1 MALVKEVLEVLNR
14 LSPFELQESWDNSG
28 LNVGSENHEFS
39 GIVACLE
46 ITLKI
51 ALNAP
56 QNALI
61 ITHHPLIFKPLK
73 TLNDEAYPGNILK
86 ILIQKNISVISMHTN
101 FDKTHLNKHFASA
114 LLGFDNLK
122 EKGLMLVKEN
132 ANMEFDVLV
141 KKIKYSLGVE
151 SLACVKSSP
160 IVKDLAFVC
169 GSGASMFYSLKAQSC
184 LITGDVKYHDAMIA
198 QSLNISLIDA
208 THYYSERGFALIVA
222 EILHSFNYLVTI
234 ENFKNP
240 LQII

>member
-1 MALVKEVLEVLNR
+1 MALVKEVLEVLER
-14 LSPFELQESWDNSG
+14 LSPFELQEPWDNSG

-39 GIVACLE
+39 QIIACLE

-56 QNALI
+56 KNALI

-101 FDKTHLNKHFASA
+101 FDKTHLNKYFAST
-114 LLGFDNLK
+114 LLGFEGLIK
-122 EKGLMLVKEN
+122 KGLMLVKEN
-132 ANMEFDVLV
+132 TNMEFDALV
-141 KKIKYSLGVE
+141 KKIKSSLGVG
-151 SLACVKSSP
+151 SLACVKSSQT
-160 IVKDLAFVC
+160 IKDLAFVC
-169 GSGASMFYSLKAQSC
+169 GSGASMLSSLKAQSC

-198 QSLNISLIDA
+198 QSLGISLIDA
-208 THYYSERGFALIVA
+208 THYYSERGFVLIMA

>member
-1 MALVKEVLEVLNR
+1 MALVKEVLGVLGR

-28 LNVGSENHEFS
+28 LNVGSKNHEFS
-39 GIVACLE
+39 QIVACLE

-56 QNALI
+56 KNALI

-101 FDKTHLNKHFASA
+101 FDKTHLNKYFASA
-114 LLGFDNLK
+114 LLGFDGLM

-132 ANMEFDVLV
+132 ANMEFDALV
-141 KKIKYSLGVE
+141 KKIKSSLGVG
-151 SLACVKSSP
+151 SLACVKSSQT
-160 IVKDLAFVC
+160 IKDLAFVC
-169 GSGASMFYSLKAQSC
+169 GSGASMFSSLKAQSC
-184 LITGDVKYHDAMIA
+184 LVTGDVKYHDAMIA

>member
-1 MALVKEVLEVLNR
+1 MALVKEVLGVLNR
-14 LSPFELQESWDNSG
+14 LSPFELQELWDNSG

-39 GIVACLE
+39 GIIACLE

-56 QNALI
+56 KNALI

-73 TLNDEAYPGNILK
+73 TLNNEAYPGNILK

-114 LLGFDNLK
+114 LLGFDDLK

-132 ANMEFDVLV
+132 ANIEFDALV

-169 GSGASMFYSLKAQSC
+169 GSGASMLSYLKAQSC

-198 QSLNISLIDA
+198 QSLGISLIDA

-234 ENFKNP
+234 KNFKNP

>member
-1 MALVKEVLEVLNR
+1 MALVKEVLEVLER

-39 GIVACLE
+39 EIIACLE

-56 QNALI
+56 KNALI

-86 ILIQKNISVISMHTN
+86 ILIQKDISVISMHTN
-101 FDKTHLNKHFASA
+101 FDKTHLNKYFASV
-114 LLGFDNLK
+114 LLGFENLM

-132 ANMEFDVLV
+132 ANIEFDALV
-141 KKIKYSLGVE
+141 KKIKSSLGVG
-151 SLACVKSSP
+151 SLACVKSSQT
-160 IVKDLAFVC
+160 IKDLAFVC
-169 GSGASMFYSLKAQSC
+169 GSGASMFSSLKAQSC
-184 LITGDVKYHDAMIA
+184 LVTGDVKYHDAMIA
-198 QSLNISLIDA
+198 QSLGISLIDA
-208 THYYSERGFALIVA
+208 THYYSERSFALIVA

>member
-1 MALVKEVLEVLNR
+1 MALVREVLEVLNR
-14 LSPFELQESWDNSG
+14 LSPFELQELWDNSG

-39 GIVACLE
+39 EIVACLE

-73 TLNDEAYPGNILK
+73 TLNDETYPGNILK

-101 FDKTHLNKHFASA
+101 FDKTHLNKHFAST
-114 LLGFDNLK
+114 LLGFDNLM
-122 EKGLMLVKEN
+122 EKGIMLVKEN
-132 ANMEFDVLV
+132 ANMEFDALV
-141 KKIKYSLGVE
+141 KKIKSSLGVG
-151 SLACVKSSP
+151 SLACVKSSQM
-160 IVKDLAFVC
+160 IKDLAFVC
-169 GSGASMFYSLKAQSC
+169 GSGASMFSSLKEQSC
-184 LITGDVKYHDAMIA
+184 LVTGDVKYHDAMIA
-198 QSLNISLIDA
+198 QSLGISLIDA
-208 THYYSERGFALIVA
+208 THYYSERGFVLIMA

>member
-1 MALVKEVLEVLNR
+1 MALVKEVLGVLNR
-14 LSPFELQESWDNSG
+14 LSPFELQELWDNSG
-28 LNVGSENHEFS
+28 LNVGSENSEFS
-39 GIVACLE
+39 QIIACLE
-46 ITLKI
+46 ITLQI

-56 QNALI
+56 KNALI

-86 ILIQKNISVISMHTN
+86 ILIQKNVSVISMHTN
-101 FDKTHLNKHFASA
+101 FDKTHLNKHFASV
-114 LLGFDNLK
+114 LLGFDNLM

-141 KKIKYSLGVE
+141 KKIKLSLGVG

-169 GSGASMFYSLKAQSC
+169 GSGASMFSSLKAQSC

-198 QSLNISLIDA
+198 QSLGISLIDA

>member
-1 MALVKEVLEVLNR
+1 MALVKEVLEVLER

-39 GIVACLE
+39 QIIACLE

-73 TLNDEAYPGNILK
+73 TLNDEFYPGNILK

-101 FDKTHLNKHFASA
+101 FDKTHLNKHFASV
-114 LLGFDNLK
+114 LLGFDGLM

-132 ANMEFDVLV
+132 ANMEFDALV
-141 KKIKYSLGVE
+141 KKIKSSLGVG
-151 SLACVKSSP
+151 SLACVKSSL
-160 IVKDLAFVC
+160 IIKDLAFVC
-169 GSGASMFYSLKAQSC
+169 GSGASMLYSLKVQSC
-184 LITGDVKYHDAMIA
+184 LVTGDVKYHDAMIA
-198 QSLNISLIDA
+198 QSLGISLIDA
-208 THYYSERGFALIVA
+208 THYYSERGFALIMA

>member
-1 MALVKEVLEVLNR
+1 MALVKEVLEVLER
-14 LSPFELQESWDNSG
+14 LSPFELQEPWDNSG

-39 GIVACLE
+39 QIIACLE

-56 QNALI
+56 KNALI

-114 LLGFDNLK
+114 LLGFDGLR
-122 EKGLMLVKEN
+122 EKDLMLVKEN
-132 ANMEFDVLV
+132 ANIEFDALV
-141 KKIKYSLGVE
+141 KKIKSSLGVG
-151 SLACVKSSP
+151 SLACVKSSQT
-160 IVKDLAFVC
+160 IKDLAFVC

-208 THYYSERGFALIVA
+208 THYYSERGFALIMA
-222 EILHSFNYLVTI
+222 EILHSYNYLVTI

>member
-14 LSPFELQESWDNSG
+14 LSPFELQQSWDNSG

-39 GIVACLE
+39 QIIACLE

-51 ALNAP
+51 ALSAP
-56 QNALI
+56 KNALI

-101 FDKTHLNKHFASA
+101 FDKTHLNKHFASV
-114 LLGFDNLK
+114 LLGFDGLM

-141 KKIKYSLGVE
+141 KKIKSSLGVE

-160 IVKDLAFVC
+160 IIKDLAFVC
-169 GSGASMFYSLKAQSC
+169 GSGASMFSSLKAQSY

-222 EILHSFNYLVTI
+222 EILHSFNYLVKI

>member
-1 MALVKEVLEVLNR
+1 MALVKEVLGVLNR
-14 LSPFELQESWDNSG
+14 LSPFELQELWDNSG

-39 GIVACLE
+39 QIIACLE

-56 QNALI
+56 KNALI

-86 ILIQKNISVISMHTN
+86 ILIQKDISVISMHTN

-114 LLGFDNLK
+114 LLGFDGLM

-132 ANMEFDVLV
+132 ANMEFDALV
-141 KKIKYSLGVE
+141 KKIKSSLGVG
-151 SLACVKSSP
+151 SLACVKSSQT
-160 IVKDLAFVC
+160 IKDLAFVC
-169 GSGASMFYSLKAQSC
+169 GSGASMFSSLKAQSC
-184 LITGDVKYHDAMIA
+184 LVTGDVKYHDAMIA

-208 THYYSERGFALIVA
+208 THYYSERGFALIMA

>member
-1 MALVKEVLEVLNR
+1 MALVKEVLGVLNR
-14 LSPFELQESWDNSG
+14 LSPFELQELWDNSG

-101 FDKTHLNKHFASA
+101 FDKTHLNKHFAGA

-132 ANMEFDVLV
+132 ANMEFDALV
-141 KKIKYSLGVE
+141 KKIKSSLGVGL
-151 SLACVKSSP
+151 LACVKSSP
-160 IVKDLAFVC
+160 TIKDLAFVC
-169 GSGASMFYSLKAQSC
+169 GSGASMLYSLKAQSC
-184 LITGDVKYHDAMIA
+184 LVTGDVKYHDAMIA

>member
-1 MALVKEVLEVLNR
+1 MALVKEVLEVLER
-14 LSPFELQESWDNSG
+14 LSPFEFQESWDNSG

-39 GIVACLE
+39 QIIACLE

-56 QNALI
+56 KNALI

-101 FDKTHLNKHFASA
+101 FDKTHLNKHFASV
-114 LLGFDNLK
+114 LLGFDGLM

-132 ANMEFDVLV
+132 ANMEFDALV
-141 KKIKYSLGVE
+141 KKIKSSLGVG

-160 IVKDLAFVC
+160 IIKDLAFVC
-169 GSGASMFYSLKAQSC
+169 GSGVHVLFFKSAKLFGYRRC
-184 LITGDVKYHDAMIA
+184 
-198 QSLNISLIDA
+198 
-208 THYYSERGFALIVA
+208 
-222 EILHSFNYLVTI
+222 EI
-234 ENFKNP
+234 P
-240 LQII
+240 

>member
-1 MALVKEVLEVLNR
+1 MALVKEVLGVLNR
-14 LSPFELQESWDNSG
+14 LSPFELQELWDNSG

-39 GIVACLE
+39 EIVACLE
-46 ITLKI
+46 ITIQI

-73 TLNDEAYPGNILK
+73 TLNDEVYPGSLLK

-101 FDKTHLNKHFASA
+101 FDKTHLNKHFAST

-132 ANMEFDVLV
+132 ANIEFDALV
-141 KKIKYSLGVE
+141 KKIKSSLGVG
-151 SLACVKSSP
+151 SLACVKSSQT
-160 IVKDLAFVC
+160 IKDLAFVC
-169 GSGASMFYSLKAQSC
+169 GSGASMFSSLKAQSC

-234 ENFKNP
+234 ESFKNP

>member
-39 GIVACLE
+39 GIIACLE

-56 QNALI
+56 KNALI

-73 TLNDEAYPGNILK
+73 TLNNEAYPGNLLK

-101 FDKTHLNKHFASA
+101 FDKTHLNKHFAGV

-132 ANMEFDVLV
+132 ANIEFDALV
-141 KKIKYSLGVE
+141 KKIKSSLGVGL
-151 SLACVKSSP
+151 LACVKSSP

-169 GSGASMFYSLKAQSC
+169 GSGASMLSSLKAQSC
-184 LITGDVKYHDAMIA
+184 LVTGDVKYHDAMIA

-208 THYYSERGFALIVA
+208 THYYSERGFALIMA

>member
-14 LSPFELQESWDNSG
+14 LSPFELQELWDNSG

-39 GIVACLE
+39 GIIACLE

-56 QNALI
+56 KNALI

-73 TLNDEAYPGNILK
+73 TLNNEAYPGNLLK

-101 FDKTHLNKHFASA
+101 FDKTHLNKHFAGA
-114 LLGFDNLK
+114 LLGFDDLK

-132 ANMEFDVLV
+132 ANIEFDALV
-141 KKIKYSLGVE
+141 KKIKSSLGVGL
-151 SLACVKSSP
+151 LACVKSSP

-169 GSGASMFYSLKAQSC
+169 GSGASMLYSLKVQSC
-184 LITGDVKYHDAMIA
+184 LVTGDVKYHDAMIA
-198 QSLNISLIDA
+198 QSLGISLIDA

>member
-1 MALVKEVLEVLNR
+1 MALVKEVLEVLER

-39 GIVACLE
+39 QIIACLE

-56 QNALI
+56 KNALI

-114 LLGFDNLK
+114 LLGFENLK

-132 ANMEFDVLV
+132 ANIEFDALV
-141 KKIKYSLGVE
+141 KKIKSSLGVGL
-151 SLACVKSSP
+151 LACVKSSQT
-160 IVKDLAFVC
+160 IKDLAFVC
-169 GSGASMFYSLKAQSC
+169 GSGASMLSSLKVQSC

-208 THYYSERGFALIVA
+208 THYYSERGFALIMA

>member
-1 MALVKEVLEVLNR
+1 MALVKEVLEVLER
-14 LSPFELQESWDNSG
+14 LSPFELQEPWDNSG

-39 GIVACLE
+39 QIIACLE

-56 QNALI
+56 ENALI

-86 ILIQKNISVISMHTN
+86 ILIQKNISVISIHTN
-101 FDKTHLNKHFASA
+101 FDKTHLNKYFASV
-114 LLGFDNLK
+114 LLGFDGLR
-122 EKGLMLVKEN
+122 EKGLMLMKEN
-132 ANMEFDVLV
+132 ANIEFDALV
-141 KKIKYSLGVE
+141 KKIKSSLGVG
-151 SLACVKSSP
+151 SLACVKSSQT
-160 IVKDLAFVC
+160 IKDLAFVC

-208 THYYSERGFALIVA
+208 THYYSERGFVLIMA
-222 EILHSFNYLVTI
+222 EILHSYNYLVTI

>member
-1 MALVKEVLEVLNR
+1 MALVKEVLGVLNR
-14 LSPFELQESWDNSG
+14 LSPFELQELWDNSG

-39 GIVACLE
+39 QIIACLE

-101 FDKTHLNKHFASA
+101 FDKTHLNKHFAHV
-114 LLGFDNLK
+114 LLGFDNLT

-132 ANMEFDVLV
+132 ANIEFDALV
-141 KKIKYSLGVE
+141 KKVKSSLGVG

-160 IVKDLAFVC
+160 IGEVP
-169 GSGASMFYSLKAQSC
+169 
-184 LITGDVKYHDAMIA
+184 
-198 QSLNISLIDA
+198 N
-208 THYYSERGFALIVA
+208 R
-222 EILHSFNYLVTI
+222 
-234 ENFKNP
+234 
-240 LQII
+240 

>member
-1 MALVKEVLEVLNR
+1 MALVKEVLGVLNR
-14 LSPFELQESWDNSG
+14 LSPFELQELWDNSG
-28 LNVGSENHEFS
+28 LNVGSENSEFS
-39 GIVACLE
+39 QIIACLE
-46 ITLKI
+46 ITLQI

-56 QNALI
+56 KNALI

-86 ILIQKNISVISMHTN
+86 ILIQKNVSVISMHTN
-101 FDKTHLNKHFASA
+101 FDKTHLNKHFASV
-114 LLGFDNLK
+114 LLGFDNLM

-141 KKIKYSLGVE
+141 KKIKLSLGVG

-169 GSGASMFYSLKAQSC
+169 GSGASMFSSLKVQSC

-198 QSLNISLIDA
+198 QSLGISLIDA

>member
-1 MALVKEVLEVLNR
+1 MALVKEVLEVLER

-39 GIVACLE
+39 QIIACLE

-114 LLGFDNLK
+114 LLGFENLM

-132 ANMEFDVLV
+132 AHIEFDALV
-141 KKIKYSLGVE
+141 KKIKSSLGVG
-151 SLACVKSSP
+151 SLACVKSSQT
-160 IVKDLAFVC
+160 IKDLAFVC
-169 GSGASMFYSLKAQSC
+169 GSGASMLSSLKAQSC
-184 LITGDVKYHDAMIA
+184 LVTGDVKYHDAMIA
-198 QSLNISLIDA
+198 QSLGISLIDA
-208 THYYSERGFALIVA
+208 THYYSERGFALVMA

>member
-1 MALVKEVLEVLNR
+1 MALVKEVLGVLNR
-14 LSPFELQESWDNSG
+14 LSPFELQELWDNSG
-28 LNVGSENHEFS
+28 LNVGSENSEFS
-39 GIVACLE
+39 EIVACLE
-46 ITLKI
+46 ITLQI

-101 FDKTHLNKHFASA
+101 FDKTHLNKHFAHA
-114 LLGFDNLK
+114 LLGFDGLI

-132 ANMEFDVLV
+132 ANIEFDALV
-141 KKIKYSLGVE
+141 ERIKSSLGVGQ
-151 SLACVKSSP
+151 LACVKSSQM
-160 IVKDLAFVC
+160 IKDLAFVC
-169 GSGASMFYSLKAQSC
+169 GSGASMFSSLKAQSC
-184 LITGDVKYHDAMIA
+184 LVTGDVKYHDAMIA
-198 QSLNISLIDA
+198 QSLGISLIDA

>member
-1 MALVKEVLEVLNR
+1 MALVKEVLGVLNR
-14 LSPFELQESWDNSG
+14 LSPFEFQELWDNSG

-39 GIVACLE
+39 EIVACLE

-132 ANMEFDVLV
+132 ANIEFDALV

-169 GSGASMFYSLKAQSC
+169 GSGASMFYSLKVQSC
-184 LITGDVKYHDAMIA
+184 LVTGDVKYHDAMIA
-198 QSLNISLIDA
+198 QSLGISLIDA
-208 THYYSERGFALIVA
+208 THYYSERGFALIMA

>member
-1 MALVKEVLEVLNR
+1 MALVKEVLGVLNR
-14 LSPFELQESWDNSG
+14 LSPFELQELWDNSG

-39 GIVACLE
+39 QIIACLE

-56 QNALI
+56 KNALI

-86 ILIQKNISVISMHTN
+86 ILIQKDISVISMHTN
-101 FDKTHLNKHFASA
+101 FDKTHLNKHFASV
-114 LLGFDNLK
+114 LLGFDGLM

-132 ANMEFDVLV
+132 ANMEFDALV
-141 KKIKYSLGVE
+141 KKIKSSLGVG
-151 SLACVKSSP
+151 SLACVKSSQT
-160 IVKDLAFVC
+160 IKDLAFVC
-169 GSGASMFYSLKAQSC
+169 GSGASMFSSLKAQSC
-184 LITGDVKYHDAMIA
+184 LVTGDVKYHDAMIA

-208 THYYSERGFALIVA
+208 THYYSERGFALVMA

>member
-1 MALVKEVLEVLNR
+1 MALVKEVLGVLNR
-14 LSPFELQESWDNSG
+14 LSPLELQESWDNSG

-39 GIVACLE
+39 QIIACLE

-101 FDKTHLNKHFASA
+101 FDKTHLNKHFTST

-132 ANMEFDVLV
+132 ANMEFDALV
-141 KKIKYSLGVE
+141 KKIKSSLGVGL
-151 SLACVKSSP
+151 LACVKSSP
-160 IVKDLAFVC
+160 TVKDLAFVC
-169 GSGASMFYSLKAQSC
+169 GSGASMLSSLKAQSC
-184 LITGDVKYHDAMIA
+184 LITGDVKYHDAMTA

-222 EILHSFNYLVTI
+222 QILHSFNYLVTI

>member
-1 MALVKEVLEVLNR
+1 MALVKEVLGVLNR
-14 LSPFELQESWDNSG
+14 LSPFELQELWDNSG

-39 GIVACLE
+39 EIVACLE
-46 ITLKI
+46 ITPKI
-51 ALNAP
+51 ALNVP

-101 FDKTHLNKHFASA
+101 FDKTHLNKHFASV
-114 LLGFDNLK
+114 LLGFDNLM

-132 ANMEFDVLV
+132 ANMEFDALV
-141 KKIKYSLGVE
+141 KKIKSSLGVG

-169 GSGASMFYSLKAQSC
+169 GSGASMFSSLKAQSC

-198 QSLNISLIDA
+198 QSLGISLIDA

-222 EILHSFNYLVTI
+222 GILHSFNYLVTI

>member
-1 MALVKEVLEVLNR
+1 MTLVKEVLEVLER

-39 GIVACLE
+39 QIIACLE

-56 QNALI
+56 KNALI

-73 TLNDEAYPGNILK
+73 TLNDETYPGNILK

-101 FDKTHLNKHFASA
+101 FDRTHLNKHFASA
-114 LLGFDNLK
+114 LLGFDGLI

-132 ANMEFDVLV
+132 ANMEFDALV
-141 KKIKYSLGVE
+141 KKIKSSLGVG

-160 IVKDLAFVC
+160 IIKDLAFVC
-169 GSGASMFYSLKAQSC
+169 GSGASMLYSLKAQSC
-184 LITGDVKYHDAMIA
+184 LVTGDVKYHDAMIA
-198 QSLNISLIDA
+198 QSLGISLIDA
-208 THYYSERGFALIVA
+208 THYYSERDFALIMA

>member
-1 MALVKEVLEVLNR
+1 MALVREVLGVLNR
-14 LSPFELQESWDNSG
+14 LSPFELQELWDNSG

-46 ITLKI
+46 VTLKI

-73 TLNDEAYPGNILK
+73 TLNDEAYPGNLLK

-101 FDKTHLNKHFASA
+101 FDKTHLNKHFAGA
-114 LLGFDNLK
+114 LLGFDDLK

-132 ANMEFDVLV
+132 ANIEFDALV
-141 KKIKYSLGVE
+141 KRIKSSLGVGL
-151 SLACVKSSP
+151 LACVKSSP

-169 GSGASMFYSLKAQSC
+169 GSGASMLTSLKAQSC

-208 THYYSERGFALIVA
+208 THYYSERGFALIMA

>member
-1 MALVKEVLEVLNR
+1 MALVKEVLEVLER

-39 GIVACLE
+39 QIIACLE

-73 TLNDEAYPGNILK
+73 TLNDETYPGNILK

-101 FDKTHLNKHFASA
+101 FDKTHLNKYFASA
-114 LLGFDNLK
+114 LLGFDGLM

-132 ANMEFDVLV
+132 ANMEFDALV
-141 KKIKYSLGVE
+141 KKIKSSLRVE
-151 SLACVKSSP
+151 SLTCVKSSQT
-160 IVKDLAFVC
+160 IKDLAFVC
-169 GSGASMFYSLKAQSC
+169 GSGASMFSSLKAQSC
-184 LITGDVKYHDAMIA
+184 LVTGDVKYHDAMIA
-198 QSLNISLIDA
+198 QSLGISLIDA
-208 THYYSERGFALIVA
+208 THYYSERGFALIMA

>member
-1 MALVKEVLEVLNR
+1 MALVKEVLGVLNR

-73 TLNDEAYPGNILK
+73 TLNDETYPGNILK

-101 FDKTHLNKHFASA
+101 FDKTHLNKHFAGV
-114 LLGFDNLK
+114 LLGFDNLM

-132 ANMEFDVLV
+132 ANIEFDALV
-141 KKIKYSLGVE
+141 KKIKSSLGVGL
-151 SLACVKSSP
+151 LACVKSSP

-169 GSGASMFYSLKAQSC
+169 GSGASMLSSLKAQSC

-208 THYYSERGFALIVA
+208 THYYSERGFVLIMA

>member
-1 MALVKEVLEVLNR
+1 MALVKEVLGVLNR
-14 LSPFELQESWDNSG
+14 LSPFELQELWDNSG

-46 ITLKI
+46 ITPKI
-51 ALNAP
+51 ALNTP

-101 FDKTHLNKHFASA
+101 FDKTHLNKHFAGV

-132 ANMEFDVLV
+132 ANMEFDALV
-141 KKIKYSLGVE
+141 KKIKSSLGVGL
-151 SLACVKSSP
+151 LACVKSSP

-169 GSGASMFYSLKAQSC
+169 GSGASMFSSLKAQSC

-198 QSLNISLIDA
+198 QSLGISLIDA
-208 THYYSERGFALIVA
+208 THYYSERGFALIMA

>member
-1 MALVKEVLEVLNR
+1 MALVKEVLGVLNR
-14 LSPFELQESWDNSG
+14 LSPFELQELWDNSG

-101 FDKTHLNKHFASA
+101 FDKTHLNKHFAGA
-114 LLGFDNLK
+114 LLGFDDLK

-132 ANMEFDVLV
+132 ANIEFDALV
-141 KKIKYSLGVE
+141 KKIKSSLGVGL
-151 SLACVKSSP
+151 LACVKSSP

-169 GSGASMFYSLKAQSC
+169 GSGASMLSSLKVQSC

-208 THYYSERGFALIVA
+208 THYYSERGFALIMA

>member
-1 MALVKEVLEVLNR
+1 MALVKEVLEVLER

-28 LNVGSENHEFS
+28 LNVGSENHKFS
-39 GIVACLE
+39 QIIACLE

-56 QNALI
+56 ENALI

-73 TLNDEAYPGNILK
+73 TLNDEAYPCNILK

-101 FDKTHLNKHFASA
+101 FDKTHLNKYFASA
-114 LLGFDNLK
+114 LLGFDNLR

-132 ANMEFDVLV
+132 ANIEFDALV
-141 KKIKYSLGVE
+141 KKIKSSLGVG
-151 SLACVKSSP
+151 SLACVKSSQV
-160 IVKDLAFVC
+160 IKDLAFVC
-169 GSGASMFYSLKAQSC
+169 GSGASMLYSLKAQSC
-184 LITGDVKYHDAMIA
+184 LVTGDVKYHDAMIA

-208 THYYSERGFALIVA
+208 THYYSERGFALIMA

>member
-1 MALVKEVLEVLNR
+1 MALVKEVLGILGRV
-14 LSPFELQESWDNSG
+14 SPFELQESWDNSG
-28 LNVGSENHEFS
+28 LNVGSENDEFS
-39 GIVACLE
+39 RIIACLE
-46 ITLKI
+46 ITPNI

-61 ITHHPLIFKPLK
+61 IAHHPLIFKPLK
-73 TLNDEAYPGNILK
+73 TLNHETYPGNILK

-101 FDKTHLNKHFASA
+101 FDKTHLNKHFART
-114 LLGFDNLK
+114 LLGFDGLI

-132 ANMEFDVLV
+132 ANIEFDALLE
-141 KKIKYSLGVE
+141 KIKLSLGVGQ
-151 SLACVKSSP
+151 LACVKSSQM
-160 IVKDLAFVC
+160 IKDLAFVC
-169 GSGASMFYSLKAQSC
+169 GSGASMFSSLKAQSC

-198 QSLNISLIDA
+198 QSLGISLIDA

-222 EILHSFNYLVTI
+222 EILHSFDYLVTI